1 MHTLDYELLPSERH
15 VKPCKHFEYPSQTY
29 YQEKQI
35 ASGFIEHWNIM
46 LLCQNHGKSR
56 LTSLE
61 YSILCRLPIQ
71 ASLLTSYM
79 ILNLR
84 HGPNVSGAFCI
95 LKFFYTDTP
104 SVHTCPPY
112 TLGVS
117 RDFCIRS
124 PEWKFL
130 NTLCIRIHV
139 DTCIRIFLYT
149 LTSQYQNQSFSARD
163 LLTNPLRCP
172 DTNRISVDSRIQFY
186 YATCGRR
193 YFCICIKKFAD
204 TKISRY
210 VWTGPYCT
218 YYVTMG
224 SCRGTFCIQTHCL
237 KHSTFVACTSFTTWT
252 IYRKC
257 GC

>member
-1 MHTLDYELLPSERH
+1 MQECTTAIHLCHNEFTVVLRVIQKSKMLDLWKSSVCELMHTLDYELLPSERH

-84 HGPNVSGAFCI
+84 HGPHVSGAFCI

-104 SVHTCPPY
+104 SVHMCPPY

-124 PEWKFL
+124 LEWKFL

-172 DTNRISVDSRIQFY
+172 DTNRISVDSRIRFY
-186 YATCGRR
+186 YTLRVG
-193 YFCICIKKFAD
+193 AD
-204 TKISRY
+204 I
-210 VWTGPYCT
+210 
-218 YYVTMG
+218 
-224 SCRGTFCIQTHCL
+224 
-237 KHSTFVACTSFTTWT
+237 FVSA
-252 IYRKC
+252 
-257 GC
+257 